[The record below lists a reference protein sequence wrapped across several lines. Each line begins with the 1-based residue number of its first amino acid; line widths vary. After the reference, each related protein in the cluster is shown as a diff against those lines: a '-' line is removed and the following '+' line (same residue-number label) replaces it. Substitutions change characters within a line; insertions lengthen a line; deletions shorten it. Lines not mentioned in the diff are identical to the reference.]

1 MNDIEEESPDLKS
14 RLLGAKKEKQFG
26 VVDVVFIALIAVI
39 LCCSLVQRYWLS
51 PVEIYGRSMNRTIDD

>member
-1 MNDIEEESPDLKS
+1 MNDIEESPDLKS

-39 LCCSLVQRYWLS
+39 LCCSLVQRS
-51 PVEIYGRSMNRTIDD
+51 TTETGS